1 MDNNHWKLTVG
12 NDYPITV
19 RERSE
24 DTDTYDYSHCRRRPF
39 NWLSDRRY
47 CEHYFDIKYDS
58 SLNNDINSVIYTTL
72 DFIDTKGNS
81 WRVDLRI
88 EPALRMLM
96 DSSEGMQDPSTQEE
110 RNDTILEAA
119 PLLESI
125 LDKFK

>member
-1 MDNNHWKLTVG
+1 M
-12 NDYPITV
+12 
-19 RERSE
+19 
-24 DTDTYDYSHCRRRPF
+24 
-39 NWLSDRRY
+39 
-47 CEHYFDIKYDS
+47 
-58 SLNNDINSVIYTTL
+58 NNDINSVIYTTL